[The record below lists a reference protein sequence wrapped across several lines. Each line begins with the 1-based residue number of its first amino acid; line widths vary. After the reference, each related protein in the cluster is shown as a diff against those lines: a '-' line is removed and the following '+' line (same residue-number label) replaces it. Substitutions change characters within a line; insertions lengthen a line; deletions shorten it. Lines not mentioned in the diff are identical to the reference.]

1 MDPVIVAG
9 AGTTGLALC
18 LCLARHGVPVILLD
32 DGSSWHE
39 QQPERSVV
47 LRPQTAELLSRLG
60 YTAVHTDAGR
70 WTAWRT
76 LNRRQE
82 VQYVEFDA
90 EPGEDGEPSPLHL
103 PQDRLRHGLRSAL
116 AGHELIKVAPGSRLY
131 ALEQD
136 EHGVSVHTRGAAGAS
151 GPPETW
157 WRGSYLVGCDGP
169 RSTLRKL
176 LEVRFPGRTAVERYA
191 VAALRVEL
199 PEPGTALLHR
209 DPPGGRG
216 SQVMARP
223 LPDGVWRVDWSL
235 PPDGQ
240 PLTADALVTLIRA
253 TLAGWCDG
261 AVPSYDLLGSAEYP
275 VHQRLARRWRTGRA
289 FLAGDAAHLLGAL
302 GTQGIEEGLRDAENL
317 AWKLA
322 IAWHHGASDTL
333 LDSYQAERRAAVGA
347 RLRAADQALP
357 LLRASGAWHTLR
369 RSLLS
374 GPMSRHT
381 ELLTDGHLGRG
392 LLGAPP
398 VYERSPLALTTP
410 RGGGRAATAPLASAA
425 LAAPG
430 GAVADVPV
438 VALDG
443 TRGRLRERLGR
454 DLLAVLVAP
463 GTGVWESRH
472 WLTAGLMPQLSAA
485 VAALPTRTELLVAE
499 SYPGATAHT
508 VLLIRPDGHL
518 VGAMNGC
525 RPTDLYAYADVA
537 RGGPPRQRLSG
548 GTAEEETGDLADPV
562 DRTAAGVS
570 EGAAAARLRS

>member
-9 AGTTGLALC
+9 AGSTGLALC
-18 LCLARHGVPVILLD
+18 LCLARHGVPVLLLD

-39 QQPERSVV
+39 RQPERTVV
-47 LRPQTAELLSRLG
+47 LRPRTAELLARLG
-60 YTAVHTDAGR
+60 YTAVHTDAAR
-70 WTAWRT
+70 WKAWRT
-76 LNRRQE
+76 LSRRQE
-82 VQYVEFDA
+82 VQYVEFGADT
-90 EPGEDGEPSPLHL
+90 EPSPLHL
-103 PQDRLRHGLRSAL
+103 PQDRLLQGLREAL
-116 AGHELIKVAPGSRLY
+116 AGQELIKVAPGSRLY
-131 ALEQD
+131 AFEQD
-136 EHGVSVHTRGAAGAS
+136 EHGLSVHTRGAAGAS
-151 GPPETW
+151 GPPDTW

-176 LEVRFPGRTAVERYA
+176 LDVRFPGRTAVERHA
-191 VAALRVEL
+191 VAALRVDL
-199 PEPGTALLHR
+199 PDPGTALLHR
-209 DPPGGRG
+209 DPPGGRR

-223 LPDGVWRVDWSL
+223 LPDGVWRMDWAL
-235 PPDGQ
+235 ALGGQ
-240 PLTADALVTLIRA
+240 PLTADTLVTLIRS
-253 TLAGWCDG
+253 TLAEWCEG
-261 AVPSYDLLGSAEYP
+261 AVPPYELLGSAEYP
-275 VHQRLARRWRTGRA
+275 VHQRLARRWRCGRA

-302 GTQGIEEGLRDAENL
+302 GTQGLEEGLRDAENL

-322 IAWHHGASDTL
+322 VAWHQGASDTL
-333 LDSYQAERRAAVGA
+333 LDSYQAERRYAVGA

-357 LLRASGAWHTLR
+357 LLRSSGAWHTLR

-398 VYERSPLALTTP
+398 VYDRSPLALTTP
-410 RGGGRAATAPLASAA
+410 RAGGRAAPGSGVAA
-425 LAAPG
+425 GPG
-430 GAVADVPV
+430 GEAADVPV

-499 SYPGATAHT
+499 NYPDVTAHT
-508 VLLIRPDGHL
+508 VLLIRPDGHV

-537 RGGPPRQRLSG
+537 RGGPPLQRL
-548 GTAEEETGDLADPV
+548 TG
-562 DRTAAGVS
+562 TAAGREADGS
-570 EGAAAARLRS
+570 PDSGAQELGEEAGAAAQSRS

>member
-9 AGTTGLALC
+9 AGTTGLALS
-18 LCLARHGVPVILLD
+18 LCLARHDVPVILLD

-39 QQPERSVV
+39 RQPERTVV
-47 LRPQTAELLSRLG
+47 LRPRTAELLARLG
-60 YTAVHTDAGR
+60 YTAVHTDAAR

-90 EPGEDGEPSPLHL
+90 DAEPSPLHL
-103 PQDRLRHGLRSAL
+103 PQDRLRQGLREAL
-116 AGHELIKVAPGSRLY
+116 AGQELIKVAPGSRLY
-131 ALEQD
+131 AFEQD
-136 EHGVSVHTRGAAGAS
+136 EYGLSVHTRSAAGGS
-151 GPPETW
+151 GPPDTW

-176 LEVRFPGRTAVERYA
+176 LEVRFPGRTAVQRYA
-191 VAALRVEL
+191 VAALRVDL

-216 SQVMARP
+216 SQVLARP
-223 LPDGVWRVDWSL
+223 LPRGVWRVDWSL
-235 PPDGQ
+235 PPGGQ
-240 PLTADALVTLIRA
+240 PLTADALVALIRS
-253 TLAGWCDG
+253 TLAGWCEG
-261 AVPSYDLLGSAEYP
+261 TVPAYDLLGSAEYP
-275 VHQRLARRWRTGRA
+275 VHQRLARRWRSGRA

-302 GTQGIEEGLRDAENL
+302 GTQGLEEGLRDAENL

-322 IAWHHGASDTL
+322 IAWHQGASDTL
-333 LDSYQAERRAAVGA
+333 LDSYQAERRYAVGA

-357 LLRASGAWHTLR
+357 LLRSSGAWHTVR

-381 ELLTDGHLGRG
+381 ELLADGHLGRG

-398 VYERSPLALTTP
+398 VYDRSPLALTTP
-410 RGGGRAATAPLASAA
+410 RGASRAALGSGVVAG
-425 LAAPG
+425 PG
-430 GAVADVPV
+430 SEAADVPV

-463 GTGVWESRH
+463 GTGVWDSRH
-472 WLTAGLMPQLSAA
+472 WLTAGLMPQLTAA

-499 SYPGATAHT
+499 NYPGATAHT
-508 VLLIRPDGHL
+508 VLLIRPDGHV

-537 RGGPPRQRLSG
+537 RGGPPRQRP
-548 GTAEEETGDLADPV
+548 AD
-562 DRTAAGVS
+562 
-570 EGAAAARLRS
+570 EGAAGLGVDGPPDAGAPEVDESAGATAQLRS